1 MSALLQFLV
10 AGALVV
16 AWTWIL
22 GRPLLS
28 TLLRRS
34 RRDSIG
40 HFRYQ
45 QSVLGRSVGDQPQLG
60 GWSLFGPL
68 VEWWRQPV
76 ERRRLQMMMA
86 FAFAT
91 FASALLAIA
100 LRGPFLRLFLMM
112 SISFGAYLVMAASIG
127 ARELR
132 AQAREQAEGSARH
145 ASAALARRQEA
156 ELERRDLLAGTGVAG
171 ALFDDGFFEPIPELD
186 PRQGSGRRSERATQ
200 PATVGGPAG
209 HGDDVDGGRP
219 EVAAAGTGIFERSAR
234 PERAEHD
241 VEVAP
246 SATPGEEPTF
256 TAPPVERSRPA
267 RRPKARPIYI
277 EGDVE
282 DESARAV
289 ND

>member
-22 GRPLLS
+22 GRPLLA
-28 TLLRRS
+28 TLIRRS

-45 QSVLGRSVGDQPQLG
+45 QSVLGRSVGDDQGHPG
-60 GWSLFGPL
+60 GWSLVSPL

-112 SISFGAYLVMAASIG
+112 TLGFGAYLVMAASIG

-132 AQAREQAEGSARH
+132 ARASDQAVGSARH

-156 ELERRDLLAGTGVAG
+156 DLERRDLLAGTGVAG

-186 PRQGSGRRSERATQ
+186 PRQGSGRHGGSANR
-200 PATVGGPAG
+200 PATVGGPAV
-209 HGDDVDGGRP
+209 DDSAEPRRS
-219 EVAAAGTGIFERSAR
+219 EVAAGTGIFERSAL
-234 PERAEHD
+234 P
-241 VEVAP
+241 
-246 SATPGEEPTF
+246 ATPEQPVEPAASADSFEEPTF
-256 TAPPVERSRPA
+256 TAPPVDRSRPP

-277 EGDVE
+277 EGDVG
-282 DESARAV
+282 DESVRAV